1 MKQSKIL
8 DSSAIA
14 LIAVLALS
22 RLIPHWPNFTPV
34 AAMALFGGAMFT
46 TKRAA
51 FAVPLLAMAVS
62 DLALGALFGM
72 DYAFHSTQFVVYLCM
87 AATVGL
93 GMLFKGSKAWQTTI
107 LGGTVASVMFFLGTN
122 TAVWAGGTMYT
133 RDVAGLITCYAAGL
147 AFYDG
152 TNFFLNS
159 LASTWLFTGVLM
171 ASMAV
176 VQKRTLV
183 STR

>member
-8 DSSAIA
+8 DSSALA

-51 FAVPLLAMAVS
+51 FVVPLLAMAVS
-62 DLALGALFGM
+62 DLALGALYGM

-159 LASTWLFTGVLM
+159 LASTWLFTGLLM
-171 ASMAV
+171 ASMAI

-183 STR
+183 SAR